1 MANKKEKVPIEWVNV
16 IFFVFLAILV
26 GIVFLVNGKMPS
38 VMFLI
43 LIWIMLSVLT
53 IILKATVLSGE
64 REINNKE
71 AGDIFLSSFI
81 SSLLIIGSTM
91 MTVNYIPI
99 IGRAFEN
106 TVGYWFINN
115 EELANALSN
124 VFTKPEGLD
133 INLIATQLFY
143 DSNDI
148 DTKTTIYQE
157 VKARNPSIKP
167 WEVPFDIKFDCE
179 THLGRTSKDLK
190 KHCLIEDQFEELLEM
205 VYYHRMGDPSHKNI
219 YFYKPGVCHYH
230 FYKDLIYNV

>member
-143 DSNDI
+143 DSNDS
-148 DTKTTIYQE
+148 DTKNFYDKIQSLKQFPGVIPKTDIDSDNKFIRDLYDIIINKNTKSQATIVSLAAIAAMYISYMPI
-157 VKARNPSIKP
+157 KKP
-167 WEVPFDIKFDCE
+167 WI
-179 THLGRTSKDLK
+179 
-190 KHCLIEDQFEELLEM
+190 
-205 VYYHRMGDPSHKNI
+205 NI
-219 YFYKPGVCHYH
+219 
-230 FYKDLIYNV
+230 

>member
-43 LIWIMLSVLT
+43 LIWVMLSVLT
-53 IILKATVLSGE
+53 IILKAIVLSGE

-115 EELANALSN
+115 EQLSDALSN
-124 VFTKPEGLD
+124 VFTKPEGQD

-143 DSNDI
+143 DSNDT
-148 DTKTTIYQE
+148 DTKNFYDKIQSLKQFSGVTPKDNITFDNKFVTDLYDIIINKNTKSQATIVSLAAIAAMYISYMPI
-157 VKARNPSIKP
+157 KKP
-167 WEVPFDIKFDCE
+167 WI
-179 THLGRTSKDLK
+179 
-190 KHCLIEDQFEELLEM
+190 
-205 VYYHRMGDPSHKNI
+205 NI
-219 YFYKPGVCHYH
+219 
-230 FYKDLIYNV
+230 

>member
-16 IFFVFLAILV
+16 IFFVFMAILV

-43 LIWIMLSVLT
+43 LIWVLLSVLT
-53 IILKATVLSGE
+53 IILKAIVLSGD

-115 EELANALSN
+115 EQLSDALSN
-124 VFTKPEGLD
+124 VFTKPEGQD

-143 DSNDI
+143 DSNDT
-148 DTKTTIYQE
+148 DTKNFYDKIQSLKQFSGVTPKDNINFDNKSIIDLYDIIINKNKKSQATIVSLATIAAMY
-157 VKARNPSIKP
+157 VSYMPIRKP
-167 WEVPFDIKFDCE
+167 WI
-179 THLGRTSKDLK
+179 
-190 KHCLIEDQFEELLEM
+190 I
-205 VYYHRMGDPSHKNI
+205 
-219 YFYKPGVCHYH
+219 
-230 FYKDLIYNV
+230 

>member
-16 IFFVFLAILV
+16 IFFVFMAILV

-43 LIWIMLSVLT
+43 LIWVLLSVLT
-53 IILKATVLSGE
+53 IILKAIVLSGD

-115 EELANALSN
+115 EQLSDALSN
-124 VFTKPEGLD
+124 VFTKPEGQD

-143 DSNDI
+143 DSNDT
-148 DTKTTIYQE
+148 DTKNFYDKIQSLKQFSGVTPKDNINFDNKFVTDLYDIIINKNTKSQATIVSLATIAAMY
-157 VKARNPSIKP
+157 VSYMPIKKP
-167 WEVPFDIKFDCE
+167 WI
-179 THLGRTSKDLK
+179 S
-190 KHCLIEDQFEELLEM
+190 I
-205 VYYHRMGDPSHKNI
+205 
-219 YFYKPGVCHYH
+219 
-230 FYKDLIYNV
+230 